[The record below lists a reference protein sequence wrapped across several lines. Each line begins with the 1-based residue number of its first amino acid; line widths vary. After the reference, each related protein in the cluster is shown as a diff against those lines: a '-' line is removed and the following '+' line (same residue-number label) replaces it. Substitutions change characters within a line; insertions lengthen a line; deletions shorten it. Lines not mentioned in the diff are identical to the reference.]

1 MRRAPRVLT
10 SDAVVAM
17 IDAEVG
23 AYVHVPFCTRICPF
37 CPYNKVVAREDLARR
52 YFEALHAELEAYAA
66 ELTAAYPR
74 TPLGVVLPFRRI
86 FAVAHKVVSAD

>member
-1 MRRAPRVLT
+1 MWESTYLHVL
-10 SDAVVAM
+10 DP
-17 IDAEVG
+17 VG
-23 AYVHVPFCTRICPF
+23 AQENQVLEWVGGTGLRP
-37 CPYNKVVAREDLARR
+37 VL
-52 YFEALHAELEAYAA
+52 EALTDEGERTAYLEAYAA

>member
-1 MRRAPRVLT
+1 ML
-10 SDAVVAM
+10 
-17 IDAEVG
+17 
-23 AYVHVPFCTRICPF
+23 
-37 CPYNKVVAREDLARR
+37 
-52 YFEALHAELEAYAA
+52 EALTDEGERTAYLEAYAA